1 MDAFHWETVPPVKV
15 HPGITRQQIDAT
27 SCTIVRY
34 LYAPDARF
42 PEHTH
47 EQEQVTIVLRG
58 PIHFT
63 VEGVTKLYHPGDVLI
78 IPPNAVH
85 SARAPKEQAAETII
99 VIAPARRAEPV

>member
-15 HPGITRQQIDAT
+15 HPGVTRQQIDAT
-27 SCTIVRY
+27 NCTIVRY
-34 LYAPDARF
+34 LYAPGAQF

-58 PIHFT
+58 PIQFT
-63 VEGVTKLYHPGDVLI
+63 VEGVSKLYHPGEILI

-85 SARAPKEQAAETII
+85 AARAATEQAAEII
-99 VIAPARRAEPV
+99 AVIAPARRGEPV